1 MCSPTMR
8 PNHALERTRR
18 KRRAAERTR
27 YAERCTSR
35 FSRWVLLNGV
45 ASRSAQPR
53 DSHRDESPPALLGPL
68 MVVREYGLL
77 EPVFLCTTLQPA
89 LSTRSQFGEVDLG
102 GIPQLKLSSTRR
114 SKRASTVFGS
124 TTPLNFGIVAA
135 SLMR

>member
-1 MCSPTMR
+1 MVNSEGPLLSPHC
-8 PNHALERTRR
+8 PNDAGEFVRYRDSGHRWHNDAARQEESIPSLQRTRR

-68 MVVREYGLL
+68 TVDRE
-77 EPVFLCTTLQPA
+77 
-89 LSTRSQFGEVDLG
+89 
-102 GIPQLKLSSTRR
+102 
-114 SKRASTVFGS
+114 
-124 TTPLNFGIVAA
+124 
-135 SLMR
+135 